1 MEADGDSII
10 TYSSTTKEKNVKLT
24 VKNGSNLF
32 VWNMLYPDA
41 EGFEGL
47 IMWAAGLRGPKAVP
61 GMYKVRL
68 SVDGTSAESD
78 FEILKDPRS
87 ESSKEDIQNQ
97 FDFLIAVRNKL
108 TETHVA
114 IKEIR
119 DVKNQ
124 INTLTKKMSDKE
136 EYKSLMDEGERIN
149 KTLSD
154 IEKEL
159 YQVKNQSNQDPL
171 NFPIRLNN
179 KLAHLSSVSGRG
191 DYPPTIQVVAVKDE
205 LTRQI
210 DSQLSQLRTLFEKD
224 IPEFNRMVSDKGVDA
239 IVTKSVE
246 PVN

>member
-1 MEADGDSII
+1 M
-10 TYSSTTKEKNVKLT
+10 
-24 VKNGSNLF
+24 
-32 VWNMLYPDA
+32 
-41 EGFEGL
+41 
-47 IMWAAGLRGPKAVP
+47 
-61 GMYKVRL
+61 
-68 SVDGTSAESD
+68 
-78 FEILKDPRS
+78 
-87 ESSKEDIQNQ
+87 
-97 FDFLIAVRNKL
+97 
-108 TETHVA
+108 A

-136 EYKSLMDEGERIN
+136 EYKSLMEEGERIN